1 MGFRFRRKIRI
12 LPGVSVNVGKTGVTS
27 VSTGVRGFTVNWGKK
42 GTRTTTSVPGTGLS
56 YQSQPTPYQGNQPT
70 TQTPSTRRV
79 PTAWLFVLVCIVLLV
94 AGKCSL

>member
-12 LPGVSVNVGKTGVTS
+12 LPGVSVNVGRSGVTS

-42 GTRTTTSVPGTGLS
+42 GTRTTTGVPGTGLS
-56 YQSQPTPYQGNQPT
+56 YQSKTTPYQSNQPA
-70 TQTPSTRRV
+70 TQTPSTRRAPV
-79 PTAWLFVLVCIVLLV
+79 VWLLIGVCIALFV